1 MISIDFLNDY
11 TLVKHSSDQGFLL
24 LQVETGLKYAE
35 PIDIMPCP
43 YTYIETNERIEQTKE
58 E

>member
-1 MISIDFLNDY
+1 MISIDFLNDC
-11 TLVKHSSDQGFLL
+11 TLVKHTSDQGFLL

-43 YTYIETNERIEQTKE
+43 YTYIETNELVEQAKE